1 MEFSTS
7 NQRAFLNHAVMAISI
22 VGLMSGCTTTDR
34 NTSTQA
40 YKGVISLDAIRL
52 GTPEETPKTATLSF
66 VLDTNVPPPFAQY
79 LSRSYDKDGGQYT
92 MGFVNGKPRSLRVIY
107 AGKPI
112 SREEA
117 LAKLKSILPA
127 DAPEETKLDDS
138 EVKAGKKDSPVE
150 RRQYGDDLKSEI
162 IYADKEGTK
171 VKVVSVFAKIKKD
184 ASAASS
190 EAAASPAPDA
200 KAEPKAE

>member
-1 MEFSTS
+1 MELSTS
-7 NQRAFLNHAVMAISI
+7 NKHTHLKQALLAISI
-22 VGLMSGCTTTDR
+22 VGFMSGCTTTER
-34 NTSTQA
+34 GSSTQA

-52 GTPEETPKTATLSF
+52 GTPEETPKSATLSF

-117 LAKLKSILPA
+117 LVKLKNILPA

-150 RRQYGDDLKSEI
+150 KRQYGEDLKSEI
-162 IYADKEGTK
+162 IYADKEATK
-171 VKVVSVFAKIKKD
+171 VKVVSVFARIKKD
-184 ASAASS
+184 GAAASS
-190 EAAASPAPDA
+190 EAAANPAADA
-200 KAEPKAE
+200 KTDPKAE